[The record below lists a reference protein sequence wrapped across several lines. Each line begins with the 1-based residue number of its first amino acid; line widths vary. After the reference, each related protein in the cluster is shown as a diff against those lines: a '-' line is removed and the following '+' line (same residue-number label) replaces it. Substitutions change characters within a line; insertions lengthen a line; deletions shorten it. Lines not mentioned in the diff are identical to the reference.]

1 MTVSAIIAITLFLSV
16 VFLAITEWVPLVL
29 AGFLAALLLVV
40 TNVMTLPEAI
50 QYISKSHTT
59 LGLFLGMMIM
69 VRAFQPTKI
78 FEYLATRIVIWA
90 NGRGDRLM
98 LGIVGITTPICAVL
112 PNATTVMLI
121 APLIP
126 AMAEEIGVDFVPL
139 MILLVLVANSSG
151 LLTIVGDPATF
162 IVGDGINLSFAD
174 YLSRLSLGGV
184 LALIAILVMLP
195 LLFRRIW
202 QTRLRNLD
210 ELPHPQ
216 VNHPLTLLLGGIII
230 AAVLV
235 FFIIGESL
243 PTPLSPATVAL
254 FGAALVMLLAHVT
267 KIDTVQHILR
277 DLDWSTLIFFMSIF
291 VVIGGLDKTGVIQQL
306 SNLLAV
312 VLGQNI
318 ALGAIILVFFVGG
331 ISSLVPNIPLVA
343 AMMPLLKQYL
353 VQVGLI
359 TPEIAADNYVGQFPD
374 QVLPLFYAMMFG
386 ATLGGNA
393 TLVGA
398 SSNIIA
404 AGIAQQYGRDISFAR
419 YLKYGLPVALLQLI
433 VSSIYV
439 TARFL

>member
-1 MTVSAIIAITLFLSV
+1 
-16 VFLAITEWVPLVL
+16 
-29 AGFLAALLLVV
+29 
-40 TNVMTLPEAI
+40 
-50 QYISKSHTT
+50 
-59 LGLFLGMMIM
+59 
-69 VRAFQPTKI
+69 
-78 FEYLATRIVIWA
+78 
-90 NGRGDRLM
+90 
-98 LGIVGITTPICAVL
+98 
-112 PNATTVMLI
+112 
-121 APLIP
+121 
-126 AMAEEIGVDFVPL
+126 
-139 MILLVLVANSSG
+139 
-151 LLTIVGDPATF
+151 
-162 IVGDGINLSFAD
+162 
-174 YLSRLSLGGV
+174 
-184 LALIAILVMLP
+184 MLP

-216 VNHPLTLLLGGIII
+216 VNHPLTLLLGGVII
-230 AAVLV
+230 AAVLI

-306 SNLLAV
+306 SNSLAV

-318 ALGAIILVFFVGG
+318 ALGAIVLLFFVGS

-359 TPEIAADNYVGQFPD
+359 TPEVAADTYAGQFPD

-404 AGIAQQYGRDISFAR
+404 AGIAQQHGRGISFAR

-439 TARFL
+439 TIRFL